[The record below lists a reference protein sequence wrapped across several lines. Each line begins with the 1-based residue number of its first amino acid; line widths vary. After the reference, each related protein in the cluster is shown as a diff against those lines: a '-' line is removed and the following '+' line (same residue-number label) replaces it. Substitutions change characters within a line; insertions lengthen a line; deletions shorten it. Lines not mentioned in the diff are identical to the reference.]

1 MFNTDF
7 HHRLRS
13 DGSGAEGVIVA
24 TTTLDDARNAN
35 GRTDERT
42 AEASARIVSQSVFER
57 QRRASERSV

>member
-1 MFNTDF
+1 MFSIDF

-13 DGSGAEGVIVA
+13 DGSKAEGVVIA

-35 GRTDERT
+35 GRT

-57 QRRASERSV
+57 RRRRERASERSV